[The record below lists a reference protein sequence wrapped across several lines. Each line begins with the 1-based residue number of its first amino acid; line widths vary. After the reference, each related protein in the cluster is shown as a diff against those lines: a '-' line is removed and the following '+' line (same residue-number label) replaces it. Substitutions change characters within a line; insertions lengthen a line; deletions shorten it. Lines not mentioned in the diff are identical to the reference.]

1 MNIKEIIYKTNIN
14 PIEGNFI
21 IQEYIKICKGVGVT
35 IHPYAYQ
42 DTFKYNKAL
51 QYAKAYF
58 INEDSN

>member
-1 MNIKEIIYKTNIN
+1 MNIKDLIYKTNIN
-14 PIEGNFI
+14 QVEGNFI
-21 IQEYIKICKGVGVT
+21 IQEYIKEKKGVDVT